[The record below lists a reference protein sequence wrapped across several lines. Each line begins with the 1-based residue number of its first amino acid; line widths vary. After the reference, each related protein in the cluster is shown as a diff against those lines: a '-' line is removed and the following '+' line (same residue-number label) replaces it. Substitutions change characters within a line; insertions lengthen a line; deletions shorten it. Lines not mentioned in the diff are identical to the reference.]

1 MVHHGAICES
11 LGYSNM
17 LNEDHEDLEHLT
29 VPRGSGF
36 QAILLHEDDL
46 QNNGPGPPEASTIL
60 TKKYKKQTDKW
71 TPYVANNY
79 KHLQPSSRHTL
90 SSDANNCSFAM
101 LWSIGVCIYQ
111 IYQLVSLFLSFY
123 RSSYLVPALPWT
135 NKQKVSSHICTYI
148 YIYMQ
153 LIMYRT
159 VQSISIITFV
169 WLFIIQL
176 MPVPVFFPKLAP
188 DPALREDVPFS
199 FWLLCPASGVK
210 VD

>member
-1 MVHHGAICES
+1 MLHHGAICES

-79 KHLQPSSRHTL
+79 KHLHDIHLAVMQIVAVLQCFEVLSCAYIRSISLSVYSYSSIDLLT
-90 SSDANNCSFAM
+90 
-101 LWSIGVCIYQ
+101 W
-111 IYQLVSLFLSFY
+111 YQLCHGQTSKKCPLTYV
-123 RSSYLVPALPWT
+123 R
-135 NKQKVSSHICTYI
+135 IYI
-148 YIYMQ
+148 YICN
-153 LIMYRT
+153 L
-159 VQSISIITFV
+159 
-169 WLFIIQL
+169 
-176 MPVPVFFPKLAP
+176 
-188 DPALREDVPFS
+188 
-199 FWLLCPASGVK
+199 
-210 VD
+210 